1 MSAFVVLVPAVMG
14 GPAFAA
20 AVAVAGAAMGLKLI
34 QGASAVEE
42 SWQQEAEATS
52 VEVDLPKNY
61 ALAETVD
68 EGESTVLEGN
78 GFRVTFAK
86 TGRGDVQMRVEG
98 QGKSEREL
106 EKLGRD
112 LLNRVA
118 QQYAYQKLT
127 KELKKRGFNL
137 VQEQVEA
144 DQTIRL
150 TVRR

>member
-20 AVAVAGAAMGLKLI
+20 AVAVAGAALGLKMI
-34 QGASAVEE
+34 QGAAALEQGLQGEE
-42 SWQQEAEATS
+42 DATT

-68 EGESTVLEGN
+68 EGDSTVLEGN
-78 GFRVTFAK
+78 GFKVTFEK

-98 QGKSEREL
+98 HGKSEREL

-112 LLNRVA
+112 LLSRVA

-137 VQEQVEA
+137 VQEQVET